1 MEQVGKKDKLLKSE
15 ITAAAVFFQLGTVF
29 SYSLIGR
36 GNINS
41 NYILLTN
48 SGKYLLRAYKFKTEK
63 EIISELGLLNY
74 LSRKGFPCPIPVGNI
89 YKTKKKNICCFKY
102 IEGRELKKVTDK
114 KLREI
119 ANLMANLH
127 ILTRNYHLKNKRE
140 GEGLAVIKRYLKNK
154 KGVILKSK
162 FRNSQKFIDFL
173 ESEIK
178 KLHFDSNL
186 PSGAIHVDVKAE
198 NVILGKDGRLSFIDF
213 DNFYLDSFITDIAN
227 AIMWLCVN
235 KDQKKLDRRKA
246 KIFLTEYGAIRK
258 LTKKE
263 IANLHENYKFYCLKG
278 AFKYAYICLPRLKF
292 AERWA
297 YYFVELYKNISK
309 QDISCKF

>member
-102 IEGRELKKVTDK
+102 I
-114 KLREI
+114 
-119 ANLMANLH
+119 
-127 ILTRNYHLKNKRE
+127 
-140 GEGLAVIKRYLKNK
+140 GE
-154 KGVILKSK
+154 
-162 FRNSQKFIDFL
+162 
-173 ESEIK
+173 
-178 KLHFDSNL
+178 
-186 PSGAIHVDVKAE
+186 
-198 NVILGKDGRLSFIDF
+198 
-213 DNFYLDSFITDIAN
+213 
-227 AIMWLCVN
+227 C
-235 KDQKKLDRRKA
+235 
-246 KIFLTEYGAIRK
+246 
-258 LTKKE
+258 
-263 IANLHENYKFYCLKG
+263 
-278 AFKYAYICLPRLKF
+278 FK
-292 AERWA
+292 
-297 YYFVELYKNISK
+297 
-309 QDISCKF
+309 